1 MRVVPSA
8 LPTGFQLYS
17 GGVAVDVKEVDGE
30 LVYFIEGATLLL
42 VGSQLDFSK
51 WPAAS
56 TKRAAVPSQAWRLAA
71 AWRVSESR

>member
-51 WPAAS
+51 
-56 TKRAAVPSQAWRLAA
+56 
-71 AWRVSESR
+71 